1 MGEKHKVRNFY
12 NNILAPQS
20 PHGDVTIDTHAVAA
34 GLLRPLS
41 GKSLEVAHNFAN
53 HPGVGLPAARGT
65 AMTGIQGTYPLYAD
79 AYRKAAA
86 SRGIL
91 PREMQSITW
100 EAVRGLFPDTAKTP
114 AHNARVTDV
123 WKQYRNGK
131 IDQHEAQ
138 QRIVNLSA
146 PHGIPAPSW
155 FMGGSSG
162 PDAGNQSPAGQGALS
177 EPLVRGQAALAPVG
191 RARGGSAPYVS
202 PQSGRPPAHKVATGR
217 AGYARG
223 GVEQLQ
229 QNLRGAFS
237 DLNRQV
243 AAQGPQQ
250 QQAMPQAPYGAYQ
263 RMERQATGQA
273 PNDAYQRMMAQA
285 LNGKTYEEMFP
296 TSPKV
301 AAPVVAPVQLA
312 AADAMPYYQT
322 NYDIP
327 AYGTQGGSGGD
338 SGGSGDGLKRGGRAN
353 NIVERA
359 LAVTRRK

>member
-1 MGEKHKVRNFY
+1 MKRPKLEIDDFHAQFHNHDHYHHHESGEHR
-12 NNILAPQS
+12 
-20 PHGDVTIDTHAVAA
+20 
-34 GLLRPLS
+34 
-41 GKSLEVAHNFAN
+41 LEWWEQ
-53 HPGVGLPAARGT
+53 PEPRKRGAR
-65 AMTGIQGTYPLYAD
+65 MD
-79 AYRKAAA
+79 
-86 SRGIL
+86 
-91 PREMQSITW
+91 
-100 EAVRGLFPDTAKTP
+100 
-114 AHNARVTDV
+114 
-123 WKQYRNGK
+123 YRNG
-131 IDQHEAQ
+131 
-138 QRIVNLSA
+138 
-146 PHGIPAPSW
+146 
-155 FMGGSSG
+155 
-162 PDAGNQSPAGQGALS
+162 
-177 EPLVRGQAALAPVG
+177 
-191 RARGGSAPYVS
+191 
-202 PQSGRPPAHKVATGR
+202 GR
-217 AGYARG
+217 AGYTPGG

-250 QQAMPQAPYGAYQ
+250 QQAAPAPTYQA
-263 RMERQATGQA
+263 MERQATGQA

-312 AADAMPYYQT
+312 AADATPYYQT
-322 NYDIP
+322 NYDLP